1 MFSYITR
8 TQLRKPK
15 TPQVMR
21 HHDPAYTLYSDF
33 IHCLAFS
40 AKEKLC
46 FLMRGPIP
54 SHTFHLAVV
63 PGPFAGEW
71 LSSPSWPRQFSK
83 ARPVVLETVLPWG
96 LSGASRA
103 ESGDTVLAGSHRCEA
118 GSSRHIALRERM
130 TVVCPVTSV
139 LTLISCW
146 RSCLPDCTITVLP
159 FVISNYPA
167 GTYME
172 SV

>member
-46 FLMRGPIP
+46 FLTRGPIP

-71 LSSPSWPRQFSK
+71 LSSPSWSRQFSK

-118 GSSRHIALRERM
+118 GGWFFSAHRPQGARDSGLSRYQCVNSDLLLKVMSARLYDHCSPL
-130 TVVCPVTSV
+130 CH
-139 LTLISCW
+139 
-146 RSCLPDCTITVLP
+146 
-159 FVISNYPA
+159 
-167 GTYME
+167 
-172 SV
+172 